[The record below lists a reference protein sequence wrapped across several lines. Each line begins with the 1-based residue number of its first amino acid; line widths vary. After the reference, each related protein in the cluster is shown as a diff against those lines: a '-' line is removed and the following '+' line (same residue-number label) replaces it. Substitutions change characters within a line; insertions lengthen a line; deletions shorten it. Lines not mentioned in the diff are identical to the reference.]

1 MKKLILVAAAVLFSV
16 GLGLSAAVA
25 ADAPAGPIQVTN
37 YGKKGVVTFEHA
49 KHKEVK
55 CEQCHHKGMDKPK
68 CGECHKAADE
78 GGVPKLQDAA
88 HATDK
93 GACWSCHRA
102 KDAVKKL
109 SCNGCHK

>member
-37 YGKKGVVTFEHA
+37 YGKKSVVTFEHA

-55 CEQCHHKGMDKPK
+55 CEQCHHKGFDKPK
-68 CGECHKAADE
+68 CGECHKAEEE
-78 GGVPKLQDAA
+78 GGSPKFQDAA
-88 HATDK
+88 HAKGK
-93 GACWSCHRA
+93 GACRSCHFDDGA
-102 KDAVKKL
+102 KKL
-109 SCNGCHK
+109 KCNDCHK